1 MEQKN
6 IHWFPGHMVKALR
19 EIEERMAIVDIV
31 IEICDARAPLS
42 SRNPFLAKIRPNK
55 KRLLILAKADLAD
68 STVSERWIRYFE
80 AQGTRALALDIKS
93 KRITPIIQEEVNRLV
108 VEKREREIR
117 KGMRPQPVRVMVLGV
132 PNVGKSTFIN
142 TIANRNAA
150 AVENRPGLTK
160 AQQWIKVGNDFE
172 LLDTPGILPAHYEEK
187 ETTMHL
193 AAIGAIKQEILP
205 LHEIASF
212 ILTFIRTTR
221 KQALL
226 ARYELAENDL
236 SDISHLFELIAQK
249 RGLLSGGNPDMD
261 KADISIIGDFRNGS
275 LGRFSLEEPTL

>member
-19 EIEERMAIVDIV
+19 EIEERMAVVDVV
-31 IEICDARAPLS
+31 IEICDARAPLA
-42 SRNPFLAKIRPNK
+42 SRNPFLAEIRPNK

-68 STVSERWIRYFE
+68 PNISERWIRFF
-80 AQGTRALALDIKS
+80 ATQGIPALALDIKN
-93 KRITPIIQEEVNRLV
+93 KRIESIIQEEVKKLV

-132 PNVGKSTFIN
+132 PNVGKSTLIN
-142 TIANRNAA
+142 TLANRNAA

-160 AQQWIKVGNDFE
+160 AQQWIKVGSDFE

-187 ETTMHL
+187 EVTMRL
-193 AAIGAIKQEILP
+193 AALGAIKLEILP
-205 LHEIASF
+205 LHEIAAF
-212 ILTFIRTTR
+212 ILRFMIEKR
-221 KQALL
+221 KQGLMS
-226 ARYELAENDL
+226 RYELSENDL
-236 SDISHLFELIAQK
+236 SDIPNLFTLIASK
-249 RGLLSGGNPDMD
+249 RGLLTGGNPDMD

-275 LGRFSLEEPTL
+275 LGRISLEEPTL